1 MVKVVNDNAHYS
13 KCVLRMGMRTN
24 AKNCDFSDILGD
36 ETMETTMKES
46 AEISMGTEISP
57 LDLINIQALAEQVV
71 SLSEYRVQ
79 LYDYLKNRM
88 QAIAPNLT
96 VMVCIYRCVI
106 SVCICGDFNRVNFV
120 RLENSSA
127 HV

>member
-1 MVKVVNDNAHYS
+1 MVKVVNDNAHYA

-46 AEISMGTEISP
+46 AEISMGTEISA

-79 LYDYLKNRM
+79 MYDYLKNRM

-96 VMVCIYRCVI
+96 VMVSIAH
-106 SVCICGDFNRVNFV
+106 
-120 RLENSSA
+120 SS
-127 HV
+127 